1 RWRRRTPTESDAALL
16 LLDVD
21 HMGAAIG
28 LRAPL
33 VAPDREASC
42 LSAGLVD
49 PGAGDLFHELKLT
62 PCFVRDSE
70 MGEVQVS
77 ESPARG
83 ILGRRLVRDGS
94 PEERKLIAESPAVGG
109 AQMAGVVPPFGLEVV
124 VRAMI
129 EREAIGV
136 TGNSRAKSSRRGR
149 LNGSCLKGK

>member
-1 RWRRRTPTESDAALL
+1 MGARAGTVGLTAEAGVAVDHGRLL
-16 LLDVD
+16 RSQTQMDRDPFTLSLG

-33 VAPDREASC
+33 VDPDRQPSGF
-42 LSAGLVD
+42 SAGLVD

-94 PEERKLIAESPAVGG
+94 DRKS
-109 AQMAGVVPPFGLEVV
+109 VV
-124 VRAMI
+124 
-129 EREAIGV
+129 
-136 TGNSRAKSSRRGR
+136 
-149 LNGSCLKGK
+149 